1 MEIKTSNVTVES
13 NDNLETKQFVIATN
27 AKAFEILT
35 STLYKDV
42 PSSIVRELISN
53 AHDGHVRAGNL
64 EKEIEVHAPNS
75 IEPTFE
81 VRDFGCSM
89 DEETMMNIYT
99 SFFSST
105 KNDSNEEVGG
115 FGLGCK
121 LPFAYTDIFTITTYL
136 NGKKQDYIAAKEN
149 GVPTLS
155 KNGKAV
161 ETDEPNGV
169 KVCVPV
175 QDEDINLFVS
185 AIEYMI
191 KYSSFKIKQKDA
203 EVFPQKEYDNLG
215 LSNFHNYGSLH
226 GRPLFDL
233 TRIVRVGGVPYSLDT
248 EILTER
254 IAKYSKIDYY
264 KDNDYNNYEGNELIL
279 HEVLKEFSDS
289 SFNIN
294 INTLCYYNGCL
305 DFNVGELDVTA
316 SRESLQ
322 YSNKTR
328 KALFKRLCELQSS
341 LKKCL
346 EKIFF
351 DWKSKE
357 NHTFEEA
364 LKMNNVLQQYNWG
377 CFSTFMNYNV
387 LTYSCGNFVGRA
399 AWSNDGFL
407 LHCFDEEIV
416 EKNNIKDCLEKP
428 AFHTL
433 AEKGGRFKHT
443 IYSVYAKGRDHLN
456 IYLTNAPLKYSGIE
470 IDDEEV
476 RAYGSLDA
484 VVPIITVASRSDV
497 KAQGEKLQRKFDEIC
512 PNFYK
517 IIVVDK
523 KDCFIPK
530 SNSNKTVNTSE
541 EDQIEI
547 EAKRLIEKMKPIS
560 DYFGKLYL
568 FSKNSIPK
576 YIGDPLGVLASV
588 KHLFGIPDLSL
599 IIDSAG
605 VSSRVKRRVQ
615 KISNIPV
622 VFFEDEMDEEIKGV
636 LQHELFRK
644 LEKQLKT
651 ILFFSDI
658 DIPVKKLINGLTY
671 FGRKAGVNNKALERI
686 CEFHKSISFFLP
698 NICGIEL
705 DKEKKENALL
715 KLFENF
721 FKRLTFEEKFQIITN
736 VFYNFQIY
744 SYSYDDLFQKI
755 MRKAGI
761 FLERIS

>member
-1 MEIKTSNVTVES
+1 MEIKTSNVIMES
-13 NDNLETKQFVIATN
+13 NNNLESKQFVIATN
-27 AKAFEILT
+27 AKAFETLT
-35 STLYKDV
+35 SALYKNV

-53 AHDGHVRAGNL
+53 AYDGHVRAGNL
-64 EKEIEVHAPNS
+64 EKEIEVHAPTP

-155 KNGKAV
+155 KNGEAV

-169 KVCVPV
+169 KVCVPI
-175 QDEDINLFVS
+175 QDEDINLFGA

-191 KYSSFKIKQKDA
+191 KYSSFKLKQKDA
-203 EVFPQKEYDNLG
+203 KAFPQKEYDNLG
-215 LSNFHNYGSLH
+215 LPNFHNYGSSANN
-226 GRPLFDL
+226 L
-233 TRIVRVGGVPYSLDT
+233 TRIVRVGGVPYFLDKET
-248 EILTER
+248 LTEN
-254 IAKYSKIDYY
+254 ILKYY
-264 KDNDYNNYEGNELIL
+264 KVEYFKNDDNDYEGNALIL

-289 SFNIN
+289 NFYFNVE
-294 INTLCYYNGCL
+294 TLCYYNGCL
-305 DFNVGELDVTA
+305 DFNVGEIDVTA
-316 SRESLQ
+316 SRESLK

-328 KALFKRLCELQSS
+328 KALFKRLCELQST
-341 LKKCL
+341 LKKHL
-346 EKIFF
+346 VKIFY
-351 DWKSKE
+351 DWDCKE
-357 NHTFEEA
+357 NSFEEV
-364 LKMNNVLQQYNWG
+364 LKMNNVLQQYDWG
-377 CFSTFMNYNV
+377 CFDFVISTKAFK
-387 LTYSCGNFVGRA
+387 YSCGEWKTNAF
-399 AWSNDGFL
+399 WQFDHLYFP
-407 LHCFDEEIV
+407 CFDEDIV
-416 EKNNIKDCLEKP
+416 ERNNIKECLENP

-433 AEKGGRFKHT
+433 TEWEGKFKHT
-443 IYSVYAKGRDHLN
+443 IYSVSAKNRDHLN
-456 IYLTNAPLKYSGIE
+456 VYLTNAPLKYSGIKFNE
-470 IDDEEV
+470 EEV
-476 RAYGSLDA
+476 RTLGRANA

-517 IIVVDK
+517 VIVVDK

-530 SNSNKTVNTSE
+530 NNSKKTVNGSE
-541 EDQIEI
+541 EDLTEV

-568 FSKNSIPK
+568 FSKNSIPE
-576 YIGDPLGVLASV
+576 YIETPLVALTSV
-588 KHLFGIPDLSL
+588 KRFGLPNLSL

-605 VSSRVKRRVQ
+605 VPSRVKRRVQ

-622 VFFEDEMDEEIKGV
+622 VFFEDEMVEERKGV

-651 ILFFSDI
+651 ILFFNDI
-658 DIPVKKLINGLTY
+658 DFSTKKLIQGLAY
-671 FGRKAGVNNKALERI
+671 LSRKAGVNNKAFERF
-686 CEFHKSISFFLP
+686 CEFNRAMGYYSKPHFL
-698 NICGIEL
+698 GIEL
-705 DKEKKENALL
+705 DKEKQENALL

-721 FKRLTFEEKFQIITN
+721 FKRFTFKEKFQMITN
-736 VFYNFQIY
+736 VFYNFQFP
-744 SYSYDDLFQKI
+744 SEEDLLQKI
-755 MRKAGI
+755 MSKEEI
-761 FLERIS
+761 FLERF